1 MENMRIKFLVIGILC
16 LLLVGSVSAYYC
28 IQEEDNDAVKQFK
41 SDINTLALKDDIK
54 EHSITQEAFKLKIK
68 YFNKCE

>member
-28 IQEEDNDAVKQFK
+28 IEEEDNNAVKQFK
-41 SDINTLALKDDIK
+41 SNINTLALKQDI
-54 EHSITQEAFKLKIK
+54 ESHSINIEAFKLKIK